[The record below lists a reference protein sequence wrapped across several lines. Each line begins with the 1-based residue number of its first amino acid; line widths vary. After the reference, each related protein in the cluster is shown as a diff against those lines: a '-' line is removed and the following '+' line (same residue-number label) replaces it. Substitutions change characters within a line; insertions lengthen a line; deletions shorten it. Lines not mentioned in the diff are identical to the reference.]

1 MFAENKPVKRH
12 SIKTV
17 ETQLINLDS
26 QLVFIEA
33 IDKFPKNINVLVSQI
48 KLWKI
53 NEKGNLESH
62 LNLKVGSQVTLMTG

>member
-1 MFAENKPVKRH
+1 MFAENKPVNRH

-33 IDKFPKNINVLVSQI
+33 IDKFPKNINVLDSQI
-48 KLWKI
+48 KL
-53 NEKGNLESH
+53 
-62 LNLKVGSQVTLMTG
+62 

>member
-12 SIKTV
+12 SVKTV

-33 IDKFPKNINVLVSQI
+33 IDKFPKNINVLDSQI
-48 KLWKI
+48 KL
-53 NEKGNLESH
+53 
-62 LNLKVGSQVTLMTG
+62 